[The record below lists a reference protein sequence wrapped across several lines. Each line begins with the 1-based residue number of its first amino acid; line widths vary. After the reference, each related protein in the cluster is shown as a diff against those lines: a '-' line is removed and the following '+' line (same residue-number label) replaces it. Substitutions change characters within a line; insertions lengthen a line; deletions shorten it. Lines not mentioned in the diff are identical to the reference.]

1 MTKDFENQMSKSVAA
16 LESKLSELRA
26 GRAHPGLLAQIKVNA
41 YGSDVPLSQVATVS
55 VPDSRTL
62 AIKPFDK
69 QQAQAIEKAIM
80 TSDLGMNPTSTGD
93 GMIRLAVPPLTEETR
108 KDLVKQVKKIGE
120 EIKVSIRKIRQDE
133 NKVIESQLKDK
144 SISENDSHGLKD
156 AVQKATDEHAKK
168 VDKLLRDKEAEL
180 MKV

>member
-1 MTKDFENQMSKSVAA
+1 
-16 LESKLSELRA
+16 
-26 GRAHPGLLAQIKVNA
+26 
-41 YGSDVPLSQVATVS
+41 
-55 VPDSRTL
+55 
-62 AIKPFDK
+62 
-69 QQAQAIEKAIM
+69 
-80 TSDLGMNPTSTGD
+80 
-93 GMIRLAVPPLTEETR
+93 MIRLAVPPLTEETR